1 MLLSRN
7 CTHSFVKTLQSADGA
22 PKISLKLAGTFFCFV
37 LHAKQVVTSNYS
49 NTAGVSNAYAKRIQ
63 NILGR
68 PKSTYKQVPGIYFRR
83 LEERQE
89 ILSKVMTI
97 NETYK

>member
-1 MLLSRN
+1 MILPRN
-7 CTHSFVKTLQSADGA
+7 CTHSFVKTLQSADGT
-22 PKISLKLAGTFFCFV
+22 PKIFLKLAGTFFCFV

-49 NTAGVSNAYAKRIQ
+49 NTAGISNAYATRIQ
-63 NILGR
+63 NILAR

-89 ILSKVMTI
+89 ILRKVMTI
-97 NETYK
+97 SVSHK

>member
-1 MLLSRN
+1 MILPRN
-7 CTHSFVKTLQSADGA
+7 CTHSFVKTLQSADGT

-49 NTAGVSNAYAKRIQ
+49 NTAGVTNTYATRIQ
-63 NILGR
+63 NILAR
-68 PKSTYKQVPGIYFRR
+68 PKSTYKQVPVIYFRR

-89 ILSKVMTI
+89 ILSKVMAI
-97 NETYK
+97 SVIHK